1 MLGVTV
7 GLLSGCALLEGPTP
21 QTPPR
26 EVAPAPEVAPEFFPE
41 GSATDNLPYFTSV
54 LRDYAAGE
62 EPAMGVPLVN
72 AVTASGFSKEAMQV
86 SFDQSKTG
94 LAADS
99 IYVSVQIGAECL
111 VGQLVAA
118 DRESVAVVAPA
129 IGPEQNVCL
138 IGNTRPID
146 W

>member
-21 QTPPR
+21 QTPKR
-26 EVAPAPEVAPEFFPE
+26 EAAPAPEVPPEFFPE
-41 GSATDNLPYFTSV
+41 GSATDNLPYFASV
-54 LRDYAAGE
+54 LQGYAAGE
-62 EPAMGVPLVN
+62 EPAMGAPLVN
-72 AVTASGFSKEAMQV
+72 AITASGFSREAMQV

-118 DRESVAVVAPA
+118 DRETVAVVAPA